1 MELEVRVA
9 NYDGDL
15 EDLGRAYEAETG
27 VPYELKSFNDVD
39 SVSFLVV
46 RDDSAYPL
54 SAVRWAIEPA
64 YNLIITVLGEDTKIQ
79 GELAEEFAQITGLE
93 TEPAPTYLRDYV
105 EKQISQ
111 QVAILDI

>member
-15 EDLGRAYEAETG
+15 EDLGRAYENATG
-27 VPYELKSFNDVD
+27 VPYEPKSFNDVD
-39 SVSFLVV
+39 GVSFIVV

-64 YNLIITVLGEDTKIQ
+64 YNLIITVLGEDTKVQ
-79 GELAEEFAQITGLE
+79 GEIADEFAQITGLE
-93 TEPAPTYLRDYV
+93 TQPAPTYLRDYV
-105 EKQISQ
+105 AKQ
-111 QVAILDI
+111 VMKKAAVLDL